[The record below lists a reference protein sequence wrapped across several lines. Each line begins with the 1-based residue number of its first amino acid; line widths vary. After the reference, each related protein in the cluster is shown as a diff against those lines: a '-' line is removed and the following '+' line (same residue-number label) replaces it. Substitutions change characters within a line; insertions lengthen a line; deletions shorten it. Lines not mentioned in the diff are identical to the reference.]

1 DFVRADGAGER
12 WAAVRRDAI
21 ERLAAAPP
29 ARFEKT
35 SAGGGGLRPRFSDL
49 RVADANPVPFPLAR
63 RARGERNVCSVVSAP
78 AGPRLLD
85 LDGRWTL
92 DVSGSYGV
100 NVAGF
105 DHYKEWMQRGLERVR
120 DLGAVLGPLHPV
132 VADNVE
138 RLQRLSGLEEVS
150 FHMSGTEAVM
160 AAGRPVRPHPPPQ
173 LHPCA
178 RGAVPPRFR
187 CVQ

>member
-1 DFVRADGAGER
+1 QGLSALRFT
-12 WAAVRRDAI
+12 DAS
-21 ERLAAAPP
+21 R
-29 ARFEKT
+29 
-35 SAGGGGLRPRFSDL
+35 
-49 RVADANPVPFPLAR
+49 VPFPFARLAR
-63 RARGERNVCSVVSAP
+63 EKLNFCSVVTAS

-105 DHYKEWMQRGLERVR
+105 NHYKEWMRRGLERVQ
-120 DLGAVLGPLHPV
+120 DLGPVLGPLHPV

-160 AAGRPVRPHPPPQ
+160 AAGRPPRPHPPPQ